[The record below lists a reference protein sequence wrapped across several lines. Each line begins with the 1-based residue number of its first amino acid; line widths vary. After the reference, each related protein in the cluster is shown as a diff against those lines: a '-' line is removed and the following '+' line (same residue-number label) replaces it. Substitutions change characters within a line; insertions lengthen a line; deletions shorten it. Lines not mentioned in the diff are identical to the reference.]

1 VLVKVIKNNY
11 CYIRS
16 IINHQSNHNMKQL
29 YALALLC
36 FSFTYAQETAVTSWI
51 NQNAITIEDAGQETP
66 LTNLKN
72 SKSKIFRNVRLFGFG
87 EATHYTKEF
96 FDLKAK
102 FFKHLVEN
110 EGVTLFMM
118 EDVYVNSADVNRF
131 IAGGEG
137 DARQMAGNLGFSIWH
152 NEEIMNLLQ
161 WMCTYNNGKPAD
173 KQVKFYAIDCQLWNN
188 TNIVIKRFIE
198 KYNVK
203 TQEGTTVFLDSC
215 TQSKFSDKK
224 LASIK
229 LTSNLKQFEVLKN
242 DLKSNFIPK
251 DAVQTADFNEA
262 LYALNVLNGC
272 TKFLLKQD
280 QDTRD
285 KIMADNVSWLLQ
297 HYSEASKG
305 FIWAHNGHI
314 AKHDDKFYRMG
325 IHLKATYGDAYY
337 SMGFSYAK
345 GKLIGMTKK
354 DKKNVWLT
362 YDLNE
367 PVKKT
372 YAEVLNTANAS
383 LYIINF
389 KDALQ
394 NTAMKTFLNS
404 RLLIIDEGSGG
415 HYPGYKGKKEK
426 LAELYDGIIFV
437 KDVSVPVYIKDSVT
451 ANMIVD

>member
-1 VLVKVIKNNY
+1 
-11 CYIRS
+11 
-16 IINHQSNHNMKQL
+16 MKHL

-36 FSFTYAQETAVTSWI
+36 FSFTYAQETAVTNWI
-51 NQNAITIEDAGQETP
+51 NQNAIIIEDAGQETP

-72 SKSKIFRNVRLFGFG
+72 SKSDIFKNVRLFGFG

-118 EDVYVNSADVNRF
+118 EDIYGYSADINRF

-137 DARQMAGNLGFSIWH
+137 DARQMAGKLGFTLWH

-161 WMCTYNNGKPAD
+161 WMRNYNNGKPAD
-173 KQVKFYAIDCQLWNN
+173 KQVKFYAIDCQSAAI
-188 TNIVIKRFIE
+188 TNVVIRQFIN
-198 KYNVK
+198 KYSIK
-203 TQEGTTVFLDSC
+203 TQEGIGAVLDSC
-215 TQSKFSDKK
+215 ATLSSSTKK
-224 LASIK
+224 EHIAK
-229 LTSNLKQFEVLKN
+229 LTDYQKQLETLKADLSN
-242 DLKSNFIPK
+242 NFTPK
-251 DAVQTADFNEA
+251 DAVQIADFNEA
-262 LYALNVLNGC
+262 LYALNVLNGY
-272 TKFLLKQD
+272 TNFLLKPD
-280 QDTRD
+280 PDTRD
-285 KIMADNVSWLLQ
+285 KIMADNVRWLMQ
-297 HYSEASKG
+297 HYNETSKG

-314 AKHDDKFYRMG
+314 ARHAGKFYRMG
-325 IHLKATYGDAYY
+325 IHLKEAYDNAYY

-354 DKKNVWLT
+354 DKKIVWLT

-372 YAEVLNTANAS
+372 YAEIFSSATAP
-383 LYIINF
+383 LYIVNF

-394 NTAMKTFLNS
+394 NPAMKTFLNS
-404 RLLIIDEGSGG
+404 NLLIIDEGSGG
-415 HYPGYKGKKEK
+415 HFPGYKGQKEK

-437 KDVSVPVYIKDSVT
+437 KDVSVPVYIKESVPE
-451 ANMIVD
+451 NMRNL